1 MHFFGAL
8 NMVFTNDIFMYPSYK
23 FPEEHSAQ
31 APHKSSKKESV
42 TDVRVTAI
50 LYAYEEKLHLDV
62 DMDFA
67 SIF

>member
-1 MHFFGAL
+1 MH
-8 NMVFTNDIFMYPSYK
+8 PSYK

-42 TDVRVTAI
+42 KDVRATAI
-50 LYAYEEKLHLDV
+50 LKTIYAYKEKLYLDV
-62 DMDFA
+62 NMDFA